1 MMPNNNAT
9 QTISSENQ
17 VAVAGQNASPLQS
30 DLQPAEQSKIRRKS
44 ILLILA
50 VIVLVIAGGYF
61 ASNAFQYE
69 DTRDAQIDGH
79 VTPLSPRVTART
91 KAGYVNQG
99 QLVHAGEA
107 MMTIAAEDSAMHSRR
122 SE

>member
-1 MMPNNNAT
+1 
-9 QTISSENQ
+9 
-17 VAVAGQNASPLQS
+17 
-30 DLQPAEQSKIRRKS
+30 
-44 ILLILA
+44 

-79 VTPLSPRVTART
+79 VTPLSPPVNART
-91 KAGYVNQG
+91 KAVYVNQG

-107 MMTIAAEDSAMHSRR
+107 MMTMAAEDSAMHSRR